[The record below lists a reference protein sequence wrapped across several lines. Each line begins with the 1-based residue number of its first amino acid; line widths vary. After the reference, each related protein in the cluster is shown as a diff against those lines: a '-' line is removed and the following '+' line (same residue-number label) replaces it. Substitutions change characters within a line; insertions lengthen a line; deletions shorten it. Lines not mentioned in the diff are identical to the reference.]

1 MLSMITDG
9 LVAGLLLGVFGYAL
23 GSLSSAVIVCRVSG
37 LPDPRESG
45 SQNAGATNVLRLG
58 GKKPAALTLVGDML
72 KGVIATVAAQL
83 AGVSLFWVAVAG
95 LMAVIG
101 HMYPLYFGFRGGKG
115 VATGL
120 GAIIGTHW
128 ITGLLAIAFWLAT
141 CLLTRISS
149 LSALVTFAAI
159 PPLLLLAGLSPVA
172 MVFLLISILL
182 FWRHRENIARLLKG
196 TEPRVGKKKTPL

>member
-1 MLSMITDG
+1 MLSMIADG
-9 LVAGLLLGVFGYAL
+9 FVAGLLLAVFGYAI
-23 GSLSSAVIVCRVSG
+23 GSLSSAVIVCRMFG

-72 KGVIATVAAQL
+72 KGLVATLVAQT
-83 AGVSLFWVAVAG
+83 AGVSLFWVAVVG
-95 LMAVIG
+95 LTAVLG
-101 HMYPLYFGFRGGKG
+101 HMYPVFFGFRGGKG

-120 GAIIGTHW
+120 GAILGTHW
-128 ITGLLAIAFWLAT
+128 VTGLLAICFWLAT
-141 CLLTRISS
+141 CLVSRISS

-159 PPLLLLAGLSPVA
+159 PALLLLAGLAPVA
-172 MVFLLISILL
+172 LAFLIISALI

-196 TEPRVGKKKTPL
+196 SEPRVGEKKTGT